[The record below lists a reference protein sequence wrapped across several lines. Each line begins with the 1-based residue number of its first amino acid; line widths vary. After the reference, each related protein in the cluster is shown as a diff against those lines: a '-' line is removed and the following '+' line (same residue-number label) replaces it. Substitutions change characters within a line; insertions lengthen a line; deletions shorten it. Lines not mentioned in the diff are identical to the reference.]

1 LYKHPQK
8 FLNTLYSHYGMNMEK
23 EAKFYV
29 RVRWRTTKAGIR
41 MARITIPKDI
51 ARELELE
58 DGEYIEVIIR
68 KTKS

>member
-1 LYKHPQK
+1 
-8 FLNTLYSHYGMNMEK
+8 MNMEK

-29 RVRWRTTKAGIR
+29 RVRKRTTKMGAR
-41 MARITIPKDI
+41 LARITIPADI

-68 KTKS
+68 KTK

>member
-1 LYKHPQK
+1 M
-8 FLNTLYSHYGMNMEK
+8 GK

-29 RVRWRTTKAGIR
+29 RVRKRTTKTGAGL
-41 MARITIPKDI
+41 ARITIPADI

-68 KTKS
+68 KTK